1 MDNISENSDCDD
13 WDIELDKLD
22 INCIKNNF
30 VNIQDQINLLENRE
44 MEEKADNVLMNDLF
58 SENTFNIQ
66 SDKSINF
73 IKNNG
78 NNKLN
83 DNNKNKS
90 NNKNDNRIKN
100 IKNPLSKN
108 DINNHKIQNYYKQK
122 IFNENKKNIENKMK
136 NDKKILNIK
145 KNDIFGD
152 YEDDELDNYCSIE
165 DKHIK

>member
-1 MDNISENSDCDD
+1 MDNIPENSDCDD